1 MRRDPLRERLAAG
14 RIAAGLVV
22 AHARAPS
29 IAPIAASCGFHWL
42 FIDLEH
48 GAASLD
54 SASQICIAALGAGIT
69 PVVRVP
75 ANDPAWIG
83 RALDGG
89 AVGIVVPHIDSPED
103 AARAAAAA
111 RYPPRG
117 SRSLSGLLPQF
128 DYAALPAPDAMRQAD
143 ALTFVIGIVETKD
156 AVERIDD
163 IAAVPGL
170 DALQVGTTDL
180 SVSLGMPGE
189 VAHGAVQDAVRRV
202 VAACAKHGKIA
213 GLGGTYREDAL
224 RLYAG
229 LGVRLMLVGN
239 DLALLVGALRD
250 RARFAA
256 GLDEPADRPAN

>member
-1 MRRDPLRERLAAG
+1 
-14 RIAAGLVV
+14 
-22 AHARAPS
+22 
-29 IAPIAASCGFHWL
+29 
-42 FIDLEH
+42 
-48 GAASLD
+48 
-54 SASQICIAALGAGIT
+54 
-69 PVVRVP
+69 
-75 ANDPAWIG
+75 
-83 RALDGG
+83 
-89 AVGIVVPHIDSPED
+89 
-103 AARAAAAA
+103 
-111 RYPPRG
+111 
-117 SRSLSGLLPQF
+117 
-128 DYAALPAPDAMRQAD
+128 
-143 ALTFVIGIVETKD
+143 VIGIIETKD

-213 GLGGTYREDAL
+213 GLGGAYREDAL